1 VLNDPSLFNNNGEI
15 TTKEILKRFG
25 DRTITSGPGQPYGK
39 MGEVMNRHDPSTRP
53 LARRVET
60 DPSVWQDERSV
71 RTVQDAPPAGAS
83 IPPYSSAPNQS
94 TPTKW
99 NRGQDDSPLQH
110 VSPYPSQHNLNLDNV
125 EDRPLYPHPQSQPPP
140 PGSQTRS
147 QSQQRDP
154 RDPGDMRQ
162 EWRNSGAWGRG
173 NNGSVGV
180 TGGV

>member
-1 VLNDPSLFNNNGEI
+1 M
-15 TTKEILKRFG
+15 
-25 DRTITSGPGQPYGK
+25 TSGPGQPYGK

-99 NRGQDDSPLQH
+99 NRPQDDAVLQH
-110 VSPYPSQHNLNLDNV
+110 VSPYPSQHNLHVDNV
-125 EDRPLYPHPQSQPPP
+125 DDQPMYPHPQSQPQPP
-140 PGSQTRS
+140 PPPPLASPAQSRS
-147 QSQQRDP
+147 QSQQRGDP
-154 RDPGDMRQ
+154 REPSDMPPRQ